1 MEYEAGSTLGNNL
14 FICTNFSDE
23 CEGNISIGTPQ
34 TCLID
39 NVLVATPVPPVAIS
53 NVCNVWNDNTPGND
67 EIFFSGSH
75 DDGETFST
83 PLNISRNAENSQES
97 QVKCDGNNVYV
108 VWEDETTIFANN
120 DIFFS
125 FSHDGGQTFS
135 EPFNISNNTGDSQHA
150 QISLKGNNVYVV
162 WDDGTRDVYD
172 IFFAMSTDGGLT
184 FTTKIISNNPEGGY
198 GSENPQISS
207 QGNNVYVVWQQ
218 DGRDDN
224 FPDIFI
230 TRSTDGGQTF
240 SEPDNISNITGG
252 SRFPQ
257 ISSEGDNVYVVW
269 QDFGALNVADTF
281 FSFSHDSGQTFSEPF
296 NISNSTSRSFD
307 PQISSQGNNVYV
319 VWEEFNDDDD
329 IFFAGSTDGGQTF
342 STKNISNTT
351 EGSQD
356 AQISSIGNNVYVV
369 WQDDRDIFFAMST
382 DGGQTFSTK
391 NISNTTGGSGSPQIS
406 SIENIVYVV
415 WQDDMI
421 SSLQ

>member
-1 MEYEAGSTLGNNL
+1 MWYGNRMVETIT
-14 FICTNFSDE
+14 F
-23 CEGNISIGTPQ
+23 
-34 TCLID
+34 LIYS
-39 NVLVATPVPPVAIS
+39 LQGVP
-53 NVCNVWNDNTPGND
+53 
-67 EIFFSGSH
+67 
-75 DDGETFST
+75 
-83 PLNISRNAENSQES
+83 
-97 QVKCDGNNVYV
+97 
-108 VWEDETTIFANN
+108 
-120 DIFFS
+120 
-125 FSHDGGQTFS
+125 
-135 EPFNISNNTGDSQHA
+135 
-150 QISLKGNNVYVV
+150 
-162 WDDGTRDVYD
+162 
-172 IFFAMSTDGGLT
+172 
-184 FTTKIISNNPEGGY
+184 
-198 GSENPQISS
+198 
-207 QGNNVYVVWQQ
+207 
-218 DGRDDN
+218 
-224 FPDIFI
+224 
-230 TRSTDGGQTF
+230 DGGQTF

-329 IFFAGSTDGGQTF
+329 IFFAMSTDGGQTF

-369 WQDDRDIFFAMST
+369 WQDDRDIFFARST

-391 NISNTTGGSGSPQIS
+391 NISNTTGGSRVAQIS

-415 WQDDMI
+415 WQDDDDI
-421 SSLQ
+421 FFAIVYI